1 MFSLTQTRILVIGA
15 VDALAHSLAD
25 HLIAHGAQV
34 ALHDSSTLSLTDPDA
49 AFHAIAQLGR
59 FDVLLIHPPWRRF
72 ADFLGTSDAD
82 WDEALTA
89 NFEQMTFALQAGA
102 RHLIDRGVS
111 GRLIVLA
118 SVLGTV
124 PFISASAYGTTM
136 SMLYALTR
144 MAAVDLAPHG
154 ITANAIGLGWAD
166 SADFA
171 ALPAAVQA
179 HIRAGIPR
187 GAPTTTQEI
196 AAAIAFLASDASS
209 GITGAWLALDSGY
222 AITRSPGQ
230 SMFEP

>member
-1 MFSLTQTRILVIGA
+1 MFSLTHSRILMIGA
-15 VDALAHSLAD
+15 VDALTHSLAD

-34 ALHDSSTLSLTDPDA
+34 ALHDSSALPLTDPDA
-49 AFHAIAQLGR
+49 AFNALGQLGR
-59 FDVLLIHPPWRRF
+59 FDVLLIYPPWRRF
-72 ADFLGTSDAD
+72 ADFLDTSDAD
-82 WDEALTA
+82 WDDALTA
-89 NFEQMTFALQAGA
+89 NFEQLTYALQAGA
-102 RHLIDRGVS
+102 RRLIERGAS

-171 ALPAAVQA
+171 ALPAAIQT

-196 AAAIAFLASDASS
+196 AAAIAFLASEASS

-222 AITRSPGQ
+222 AITRSPGH